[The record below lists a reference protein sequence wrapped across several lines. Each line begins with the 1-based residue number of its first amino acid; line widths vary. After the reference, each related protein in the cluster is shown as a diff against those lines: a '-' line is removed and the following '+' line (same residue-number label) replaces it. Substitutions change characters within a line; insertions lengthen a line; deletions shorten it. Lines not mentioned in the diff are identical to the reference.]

1 MEFNEK
7 MQDLG
12 DACLAQRHLHRIEPD
27 GRGEGVVRRHVD
39 DDGALRFGP
48 RLLIGGHE
56 RVAATRQQAEGKNQ
70 QACEEGTKDVG
81 HCSDLRFDYLRFT
94 IYLLFSNLTIYR
106 FTGFLGLFP
115 PPLEG
120 SGEAVIFDLFSFFL
134 PSPTGG
140 VW

>member
-1 MEFNEK
+1 MLPELQALGCGELIDGGLV
-7 MQDLG
+7 QLVVEVDDEVDVLG

-56 RVAATRQQAEGKNQ
+56 RVAATRQQAKGKNQ

-81 HCSDLRFDYLRFT
+81 H
-94 IYLLFSNLTIYR
+94 
-106 FTGFLGLFP
+106 
-115 PPLEG
+115 
-120 SGEAVIFDLFSFFL
+120 
-134 PSPTGG
+134 
-140 VW
+140 